1 MKRANFRSDWTRWMA
16 TMVLALAMSIGVAAC
31 GDDDDDD
38 DESASMDD
46 DMDDDSTDD
55 DASDDDAADDDAGD
69 DDSGDDDVEESFI
82 RVIHLA
88 PTTPAVDVYVNTETL
103 AFSDLAFEEGTP
115 YAALPPATYDF
126 QITLTGETDPALEIS
141 DFAMAV
147 DTYYTAAAINETV
160 EILPLVDDYAGLAEG
175 NIRVRA
181 IHAAAAVGEVDIWL
195 IPDGDDPTP
204 LWEDVP
210 FKGVGE
216 YLDVPAMALKIGFDV
231 DDDASPDVIF
241 DIPALDAGTVAN
253 VFAVSDDEDNV
264 FLAAQLGDESG
275 TVVRIDPTL

>member
-1 MKRANFRSDWTRWMA
+1 MQYTVGRFDGMRRMA
-16 TMVLALAMSIGVAAC
+16 WMVLVLAMSFGVAAC
-31 GDDDDDD
+31 GGDDDDDD
-38 DESASMDD
+38 DDSASM
-46 DMDDDSTDD
+46 DD
-55 DASDDDAADDDAGD
+55 DASDDDAIDDDAADDDSGD
-69 DDSGDDDVEESFI
+69 DDSGDDDAEESFI

-88 PTTPAVDVYVNTETL
+88 PTTPAVDVYVNSEIL
-103 AFSDLAFEEGTP
+103 AFSDIAFEEGTP

-126 QITLTGETDPALEIS
+126 QVTLTGETDPALEIN
-141 DFAMAV
+141 DFAMAA
-147 DTYYTAAAINETV
+147 DTYYTAAAINEAV
-160 EILPLVDDYAGLAEG
+160 EILPLVDDYADLAEG

-216 YLDVPAMALKIGFDV
+216 YLDVPASALTIGFDV
-231 DDDASPDVIF
+231 DDDATPDVIF
-241 DIPALDAGTVAN
+241 DIPALAAGTVAN

-264 FLAAQLGDESG
+264 FLAAQLGDEAG
-275 TVVRIDPTL
+275 TVVRIDPTI